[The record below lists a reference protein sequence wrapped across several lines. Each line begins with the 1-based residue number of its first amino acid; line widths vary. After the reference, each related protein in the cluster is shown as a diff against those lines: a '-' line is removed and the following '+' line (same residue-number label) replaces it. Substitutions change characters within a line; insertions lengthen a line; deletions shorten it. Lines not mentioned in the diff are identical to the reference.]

1 MATAEYKNLSD
12 EQLAH
17 KVIESERALV
27 GLKFQH
33 SMSTL
38 ENTSKLGKL
47 KKDIARLK
55 TEARRRETAQGLG
68 KDSLVQS
75 HAKSFAKSAPA
86 AKATTEEA
94 AGGFLSGIVDKLTG
108 KE

>member
-1 MATAEYKNLSD
+1 MPQFTDLTD

-17 KVIESERALV
+17 KVIENERSLV

-38 ENTSKLGKL
+38 ENTSRLGKL

-55 TEARRRETAQGLG
+55 TEARRRELEKGLN

-75 HAKSFAKSAPA
+75 HAKTFTKPAPE
-86 AKATTEEA
+86 AKATTEQA